1 MATIALTY
9 NEKNALAK
17 KTIDYILS
25 LGCFKQEQALTPAK
39 KKTLQAIK
47 DAKEDKGMTTCTSF
61 EDYLKAVAE

>member
-9 NEKNALAK
+9 NEKNAL
-17 KTIDYILS
+17 
-25 LGCFKQEQALTPAK
+25 AK

-47 DAKEDKGMTTCTSF
+47 DAKEDKGMTTCASF